1 MEEDEIRDNIWD
13 FCWLSGLKNA
23 VEFGGTPNK
32 KAIKGKVMRDYPELR
47 SYAMQV
53 NSIVDEII
61 EEISSLSLEE
71 QERMLLNVDPSAL
84 DKKEKIKEEKELP
97 ELPNLDKYDKLIM
110 RLAPYPSG
118 ALHIGNA
125 RMVVLNNEYV
135 NKHEGEVYL
144 FYDDTIGSPKSLRNT
159 PKAKYV
165 LPEAYDL
172 IKDGLEWL
180 GVKYTKIFYKSDR
193 LELYYE
199 YCEKLIKDEMAYVC
213 SCTAG
218 DFKNKYKDQKKSF
231 PHRDQSVEK
240 NLEEWRNMLGGKY
253 EETTA
258 VVRLKTGMDQKD
270 PAVRDN
276 IIMRISEAE
285 HPRVGNKYLVWPM
298 LEFSWAFDD
307 HLIGVTH
314 IIRGADLIKEDFIED
329 FIWDHFGWK
338 KAEFLHYGRIK
349 FPNMKL
355 SKTDARNNI
364 QEGLYD
370 GWDDPRT
377 WSLQSLKK
385 RGFKPEALKESL
397 LSLGMSLSGITFST
411 GWLYS
416 KNKDMIDEIS
426 DRYFFVENP
435 VLLDIDEVPFEEY
448 MAEPLLLPSNPKKG
462 KRIIKGK
469 VSNKKLKIL
478 ISKKDA
484 NKLKVGQ
491 ILRLKDLINI
501 QILSIDMKNNKISS
515 YYHSLELNR
524 EYSIIHWVPNDN
536 KIKVKIL
543 KPDGF
548 VSSGYGEIN
557 LKSVPLNTPIQ
568 FERYGFVNPIKLENN
583 ELFCYFTH

>member
-1 MEEDEIRDNIWD
+1 MEEDEIREI
-13 FCWLSGLKNA
+13 LLLAGLKNA
-23 VEFGGTPNK
+23 VEFGGKPNK
-32 KAIKGKVMRDYPELR
+32 KAIMGKLMSQRVDLR
-47 SYAMQV
+47 SKAKV
-53 NSIVDEII
+53 VSPIIDEII
-61 EEISSLSLEE
+61 EEISALSLAD
-71 QERMLLNVDPSAL
+71 QEKRLLELDPSAL
-84 DKKEKIKEEKELP
+84 DKKEKVKEEKELP

-135 NKHEGEVYL
+135 KKHDGEVYL

-165 LPEAYDL
+165 LPKAYDL
-172 IKDGLEWL
+172 IKEGLEWL
-180 GVKYTKIFYKSDR
+180 GVKYTKVFYKSDR

-199 YCEKLIKDEMAYVC
+199 YCEKLIKDNIAYVC
-213 SCTAG
+213 FCSAG
-218 DFKNKYKDQKKSF
+218 DFKNKYKDQKKRC
-231 PHRDQSVEK
+231 PHRDQSIEM
-240 NLEEWRNMLGGKY
+240 NLEEWQKMLDGKY
-253 EETTA
+253 KETTV

-298 LEFSWAFDD
+298 LEFSWAIDD
-307 HLIGVTH
+307 YLIGVTH

-329 FIWDHFGWK
+329 FVWDHFGWK

-364 QEGLYD
+364 QKGIYE

-385 RGFKPEALKESL
+385 RGIKPEALKESL
-397 LSLGMSLSGITFST
+397 LSLGMSMSGITFST

-416 KNKDMIDEIS
+416 KNKDLIDEVS
-426 DRYFFVENP
+426 DRYFFVEDP
-435 VLLDIDEVPFEEY
+435 VFLEIDEVPFEEY

-462 KRIIKGK
+462 KRVIKGK
-469 VSNKKLKIL
+469 ASNKQLKIFL
-478 ISKKDA
+478 SLKDA

-491 ILRLKDLINI
+491 ILRLKDLVNI
-501 QILSIDMKNNKISS
+501 QILSIDLKNNKITS

-524 EYSIIHWVPNDN
+524 EYSIVHWVPSEDN
-536 KIKVKIL
+536 IEVNIL
-543 KPDGF
+543 KPDGT
-548 VSSGYGEIN
+548 VSKGNGEIN
-557 LKSVPLNTPIQ
+557 LKNIPLNIPIQ
-568 FERYGFVNPIKLENN
+568 FERYGFVNPIKFDNN
-583 ELFCYFTH
+583 MLFCYFTH

>member
-1 MEEDEIRDNIWD
+1 MEEDEIREI
-13 FCWLSGLKNA
+13 LLLAGLKNA
-23 VEFGGTPNK
+23 VEFGGNPNK
-32 KAIKGKVMRDYPELR
+32 KAIMGKLMSQREDLR
-47 SYAMQV
+47 SKAK
-53 NSIVDEII
+53 IITPIIDKII
-61 EEISSLSLEE
+61 EEISALSLAE
-71 QERMLLNVDPSAL
+71 QESKLLELDPSAL
-84 DKKEKIKEEKELP
+84 DKKEKVKEEKELP

-135 NKHEGEVYL
+135 NKHDGEVYL

-172 IKDGLEWL
+172 IKEGLEWL
-180 GVKYTKIFYKSDR
+180 GVKYTKVFYKSDR

-199 YCEKLIKDEMAYVC
+199 YCEKLIKDNIAYICFC
-213 SCTAG
+213 SAG
-218 DFKNKYKDQKKSF
+218 DFKNKYKNKKKPC

-240 NLEEWRNMLGGKY
+240 NLEEWENMLDGKY

-276 IIMRISEAE
+276 IILRISEAE
-285 HPRVGNKYLVWPM
+285 HPRVGYKYLVWPM
-298 LEFSWAFDD
+298 LEFSWAIDD
-307 HLIGVTH
+307 YLIGVTH

-349 FPNMKL
+349 FPDMKL

-364 QEGLYD
+364 QEGKYD

-397 LSLGMSLSGITFST
+397 LSLGMSMSGITFST

-416 KNKDMIDEIS
+416 KNKDLIDEIS
-426 DRYFFVENP
+426 DRYFFVEDP
-435 VLLDIDEVPFEEY
+435 ILLEIDACPFQEY
-448 MAEPLLLPSNPKKG
+448 IAEPLLLPSNPKKG

-469 VSNKKLKIL
+469 VTNKQLKIL

-491 ILRLKDLINI
+491 ILRLKDLVNI
-501 QILSIDMKNNKISS
+501 QVLSIDLKNNKITS

-524 EYSIIHWVPNDN
+524 EYSIIHWVPNDSN
-536 KIKVKIL
+536 IKVKIL
-543 KPDGF
+543 KPDG
-548 VSSGYGEIN
+548 VMSSGYGEIN
-557 LKSVPLNTPIQ
+557 LKSIPLNTTIQ
-568 FERYGFVNPIKLENN
+568 FERYGFVNPIKLEND

>member
-1 MEEDEIRDNIWD
+1 MEEDEIREILLLA
-13 FCWLSGLKNA
+13 CLKNA
-23 VEFGGTPNK
+23 VEFGGKPNK
-32 KAIKGKVMRDYPELR
+32 KAIMGKLMSQRVDLR
-47 SYAMQV
+47 SKAKV
-53 NSIVDEII
+53 VSPIIDEII
-61 EEISSLSLEE
+61 EEISALSLAD
-71 QERMLLNVDPSAL
+71 QEKRLLELDPSAL
-84 DKKEKIKEEKELP
+84 DKKEKVKEEKELP

-135 NKHEGEVYL
+135 KKHDGEVYL

-165 LPEAYDL
+165 LPKAYDL
-172 IKDGLEWL
+172 IKEGLEWL
-180 GVKYTKIFYKSDR
+180 GVKYTKVFYKSDR

-199 YCEKLIKDEMAYVC
+199 YCEKLIKDNIAYVC
-213 SCTAG
+213 FCSAG
-218 DFKNKYKDQKKSF
+218 DFKNKYKDQKKRC
-231 PHRDQSVEK
+231 PHRDQSIEM
-240 NLEEWRNMLGGKY
+240 NLEEWQKMLDGKY
-253 EETTA
+253 KETTV

-298 LEFSWAFDD
+298 LEFSWAIDD
-307 HLIGVTH
+307 YLIGVTH

-329 FIWDHFGWK
+329 FVWDHFGWK

-364 QEGLYD
+364 QKGIYE

-385 RGFKPEALKESL
+385 RGIKPEALKESL
-397 LSLGMSLSGITFST
+397 LSLGMSMSGITFST

-416 KNKDMIDEIS
+416 KNKDLIDEVS
-426 DRYFFVENP
+426 DRYFFVEDP
-435 VLLDIDEVPFEEY
+435 VFLEIDEVPFEEY

-462 KRIIKGK
+462 KRVIKGK
-469 VSNKKLKIL
+469 ASNKQLKIFL
-478 ISKKDA
+478 SLKDA

-491 ILRLKDLINI
+491 ILRLKDLVNI
-501 QILSIDMKNNKISS
+501 QILSIDLKNNKITS

-524 EYSIIHWVPNDN
+524 EYSIVHWVPSEDN
-536 KIKVKIL
+536 IEVNIL
-543 KPDGF
+543 KPDGT
-548 VSSGYGEIN
+548 VSKGNGEIN
-557 LKSVPLNTPIQ
+557 LKNIPLNIPIQ
-568 FERYGFVNPIKLENN
+568 FERYGFVNPIKFDNN
-583 ELFCYFTH
+583 MLFCYFTH